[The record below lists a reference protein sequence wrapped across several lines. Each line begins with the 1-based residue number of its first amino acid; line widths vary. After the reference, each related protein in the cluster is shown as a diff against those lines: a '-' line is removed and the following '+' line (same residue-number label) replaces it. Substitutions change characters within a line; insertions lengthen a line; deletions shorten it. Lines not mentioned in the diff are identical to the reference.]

1 MITGAARAEA
11 ALLVIDAAEGVQEN
25 SRRHGYMVS
34 MLGVRQLAVV
44 VNKMDLVG
52 WDRAVYDRIVR
63 EYGAFLEQ
71 VGIRPSGFIPVSGR
85 GGDNIADR
93 SPNLP
98 WYDGPTVLDALDAFH
113 SEPAPVNQPFRMPV
127 QDVYK
132 FTKQGD
138 DRRIVSGTVDAGS
151 MKVGDQVIFFPSGK
165 RSRVKSIE
173 GFNQAAQ
180 TRVEAGQAVG
190 FTLQEQ
196 IYITRGE
203 VATLEHEPRPQ
214 ASTRLRV
221 SLFWLGKEPMVKRKE
236 YLLKLGTARVTAR
249 IEEVLR
255 VMDASTLDTAEQRTA
270 VQRHDVAEC
279 ILKLDRAIACDLAAD
294 IPTTSRF
301 VIVDDFEIRGGG
313 IVREALPDRQAGVR
327 DRVLLR
333 NYKWEPSIIQ
343 PERRAEKYNQKAA
356 LHPGHRRARH
366 RPQGRRQGARG
377 QAVRGRQG
385 GLLPRHRQRAL
396 RRGRR
401 HRAQA
406 REPTGAHAAPG
417 RGRQP
422 DARRRHDPGRGGR
435 RAHPGRP
442 RGHQDRRPARL
453 DRDHLGRRHD
463 HDRSR
468 GRPAPAGRGHS
479 GVGGSAQGAPAGQG
493 HHLPPMVSPQLR
505 SAVIE
510 LAREAGRATMRYY
523 DGAEDAGVR
532 EKDDK
537 SPVTLA
543 DEVAH
548 DILVEGLRRIDPA
561 TPVVSEEAE
570 AAAFEHR
577 RGWRRFWLVDPLD
590 GTKEFIKRRAEF
602 TVNVALDRG
611 RRAGLRRGA
620 RAGARPAVLGGEGRR
635 GLARGEGRHRRSA
648 SIRPP
653 RLPGTPLTV
662 VESLSHPSPELEEYL
677 RTIPVARRVKAG
689 SSLKFCWVAEGR
701 ADIYPRLGPTMEW
714 DVAAGDCIYRQSG
727 RNGER
732 SSPLTYNKPDLRN
745 PSFVVG
751 L

>member
-1 MITGAARAEA
+1 MNIVIVGHVDHGKSTVIGRLLADTHSLPEGKLEQIRAQCELNSKPFEYAFLLDALKDEQAQGITIDAARVFFKSSVRPYLILDAPGHIEFLKNMITGAARAEA

-98 WYDGPTVLDALDAFH
+98 WYDGPTVLDTLDAFH

-356 LHPGHRRARH
+356 LILVTGEHETDRKGVAKALEGKLFEDGKVVYFLGIGSVLYGVDADIERKPENRLEHMRRLAEVANLMLDAGMILVVAAAELT
-366 RPQGRRQGARG
+366 QDDLEVIKT
-377 QAVRGRQG
+377 AV
-385 GLLPRHRQRAL
+385 P
-396 RRGRR
+396 
-401 HRAQA
+401 
-406 REPTGAHAAPG
+406 
-417 RGRQP
+417 P
-422 DARRRHDPGRGGR
+422 DWIETIW
-435 RAHPGRP
+435 
-442 RGHQDRRPARL
+442 
-453 DRDHLGRRHD
+453 
-463 HDRSR
+463 
-468 GRPAPAGRGHS
+468 AGDTITTDL
-479 GVGGSAQGAPAGQG
+479 VVDL
-493 HHLPPMVSPQLR
+493 HLPGGAVPESVDQLK
-505 SAVIE
+505 AH
-510 LAREAGRATMRYY
+510 LQ
-523 DGAEDAGVR
+523 
-532 EKDDK
+532 DK
-537 SPVTLA
+537 G
-543 DEVAH
+543 
-548 DILVEGLRRIDPA
+548 II
-561 TPVVSEEAE
+561 
-570 AAAFEHR
+570 F
-577 RGWRRFWLVDPLD
+577 
-590 GTKEFIKRRAEF
+590 
-602 TVNVALDRG
+602 
-611 RRAGLRRGA
+611 
-620 RAGARPAVLGGEGRR
+620 RP
-635 GLARGEGRHRRSA
+635 
-648 SIRPP
+648 
-653 RLPGTPLTV
+653 
-662 VESLSHPSPELEEYL
+662 
-677 RTIPVARRVKAG
+677 
-689 SSLKFCWVAEGR
+689 W
-701 ADIYPRLGPTMEW
+701 
-714 DVAAGDCIYRQSG
+714 
-727 RNGER
+727 
-732 SSPLTYNKPDLRN
+732 
-745 PSFVVG
+745 
-751 L
+751 

>member
-1 MITGAARAEA
+1 MSSSIALSEPRVNAPAGTQRMNIVIVGHVDHGKSTVIGRLLADTHSLPEGKLEQIRAQCELNSKPFEYAFLLDALKDEQAQGITIDAARVFFKSGVRPYLILDAPGHIEFLKNMITGAARAEA

-93 SPNLP
+93 SANLP

-151 MKVGDQVIFFPSGK
+151 MNVGDQVVFFPSGK

-255 VMDASTLDTAEQRTA
+255 VMDASTLDTAEQRAA

-301 VIVDDFEIRGGG
+301 VIVDEFEIRGGG
-313 IVREALPDRQAGVR
+313 IVREALPDRQAAVR

-356 LHPGHRRARH
+356 LILVTGEHDTDRKGVAKALEGKLFEDGKVVYFLGIGSMLYGVDADIERKPENRLEHMRRLGEVANLMLDAGMILVVAAAELT
-366 RPQGRRQGARG
+366 QDDLEVIKT
-377 QAVRGRQG
+377 AV
-385 GLLPRHRQRAL
+385 P
-396 RRGRR
+396 
-401 HRAQA
+401 
-406 REPTGAHAAPG
+406 
-417 RGRQP
+417 P
-422 DARRRHDPGRGGR
+422 DWIETIW
-435 RAHPGRP
+435 
-442 RGHQDRRPARL
+442 
-453 DRDHLGRRHD
+453 
-463 HDRSR
+463 
-468 GRPAPAGRGHS
+468 AGDTITTDL
-479 GVGGSAQGAPAGQG
+479 VVDL
-493 HHLPPMVSPQLR
+493 HLPGGAIPESVDQLK
-505 SAVIE
+505 AH
-510 LAREAGRATMRYY
+510 LQ
-523 DGAEDAGVR
+523 
-532 EKDDK
+532 DK
-537 SPVTLA
+537 G
-543 DEVAH
+543 
-548 DILVEGLRRIDPA
+548 II
-561 TPVVSEEAE
+561 
-570 AAAFEHR
+570 F
-577 RGWRRFWLVDPLD
+577 
-590 GTKEFIKRRAEF
+590 
-602 TVNVALDRG
+602 
-611 RRAGLRRGA
+611 
-620 RAGARPAVLGGEGRR
+620 RP
-635 GLARGEGRHRRSA
+635 
-648 SIRPP
+648 
-653 RLPGTPLTV
+653 
-662 VESLSHPSPELEEYL
+662 
-677 RTIPVARRVKAG
+677 
-689 SSLKFCWVAEGR
+689 W
-701 ADIYPRLGPTMEW
+701 
-714 DVAAGDCIYRQSG
+714 
-727 RNGER
+727 
-732 SSPLTYNKPDLRN
+732 
-745 PSFVVG
+745 
-751 L
+751 

>member
-1 MITGAARAEA
+1 MSSSIAPPVPRVNAPAGTQRMNIVIVGHVDHGKSTVIGRLLADTHSLPEGKLEQIRAQCELNSKPFEYAFLLDALTDEQAPGITIDAARVFFKSSVRPYLILDAPGHIEFLKNMITGAARAEA

-52 WDRAVYDRIVR
+52 WDRAVYERIVR

-71 VGIRPSGFIPVSGR
+71 VGIRPAGFIPVSGR

-93 SPNLP
+93 SANLP

-151 MKVGDQVIFFPSGK
+151 MNVGDQVVFFPSGK

-313 IVREALPDRQAGVR
+313 IVREALPDRQAAVR

-356 LHPGHRRARH
+356 LILVTGEHDTDRKGVAKALEGKLFEDGKVVYILGIGTMLYGVDADIERKPENRLEHMRRLGEVANLMLDAGMILVVAAAELT
-366 RPQGRRQGARG
+366 QDDLEVIKT
-377 QAVRGRQG
+377 AV
-385 GLLPRHRQRAL
+385 P
-396 RRGRR
+396 
-401 HRAQA
+401 
-406 REPTGAHAAPG
+406 
-417 RGRQP
+417 P
-422 DARRRHDPGRGGR
+422 DWIETIW
-435 RAHPGRP
+435 
-442 RGHQDRRPARL
+442 
-453 DRDHLGRRHD
+453 
-463 HDRSR
+463 
-468 GRPAPAGRGHS
+468 AGDTITTDLA
-479 GVGGSAQGAPAGQG
+479 VDL
-493 HHLPPMVSPQLR
+493 HLPGGAIPESVDQLK
-505 SAVIE
+505 AH
-510 LAREAGRATMRYY
+510 LQ
-523 DGAEDAGVR
+523 
-532 EKDDK
+532 DK
-537 SPVTLA
+537 G
-543 DEVAH
+543 
-548 DILVEGLRRIDPA
+548 II
-561 TPVVSEEAE
+561 
-570 AAAFEHR
+570 F
-577 RGWRRFWLVDPLD
+577 
-590 GTKEFIKRRAEF
+590 
-602 TVNVALDRG
+602 
-611 RRAGLRRGA
+611 
-620 RAGARPAVLGGEGRR
+620 RP
-635 GLARGEGRHRRSA
+635 
-648 SIRPP
+648 
-653 RLPGTPLTV
+653 
-662 VESLSHPSPELEEYL
+662 
-677 RTIPVARRVKAG
+677 
-689 SSLKFCWVAEGR
+689 W
-701 ADIYPRLGPTMEW
+701 
-714 DVAAGDCIYRQSG
+714 
-727 RNGER
+727 
-732 SSPLTYNKPDLRN
+732 
-745 PSFVVG
+745 
-751 L
+751 